1 MQCDAVL
8 SCDIYVPWDKHVR
21 CLNLLP
27 ECWILLQL
35 ARVDTHCHGRVGVS
49 TASYT
54 GGSGFKSGHSLTVWL
69 RYLVCCWIR
78 LRNVRSTINCHCNC

>member
-8 SCDIYVPWDKHVR
+8 PCDIYVALDKHVR

-27 ECWILLQL
+27 KCWLLLQL
-35 ARVDTHCHGRVGVS
+35 ARVDTQLHGRVGVL

-54 GGSGFKSGHSLTVWL
+54 GGSGFKSGHTV
-69 RYLVCCWIR
+69 
-78 LRNVRSTINCHCNC
+78 